1 MCIYSKHV
9 TIGGNNIK
17 HKKYTLEVDV
27 IGYKV
32 VSDIRISEIPAISK
46 GFSCHNIPE
55 VLLLS

>member
-32 VSDIRISEIPAISK
+32 VSDIRISEIPAISNCV
-46 GFSCHNIPE
+46 FETVFFP
-55 VLLLS
+55 LQF